1 MEFYDILNT
10 EKKVR
15 ILNFQS
21 KVRYTFINLWA
32 KKDIDLEILW
42 NFILANENLLFD
54 DITTNANEN
63 LEFYTMLP
71 EPKGI

>member
-1 MEFYDILNT
+1 M
-10 EKKVR
+10 
-15 ILNFQS
+15 
-21 KVRYTFINLWA
+21 RYTFINLWA

-42 NFILANENLLFD
+42 DFILANENLLFD